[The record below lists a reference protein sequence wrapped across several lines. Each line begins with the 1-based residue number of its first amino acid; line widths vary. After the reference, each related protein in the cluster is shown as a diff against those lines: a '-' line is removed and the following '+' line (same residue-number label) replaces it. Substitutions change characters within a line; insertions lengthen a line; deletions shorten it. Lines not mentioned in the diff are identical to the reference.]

1 LELKARFVDNAVN
14 ARAGERTMTVRTVR
28 TLMASALLAAA
39 VPAPLLAQRPG
50 TEQAKLAQSLAEQKA
65 AGEVDAA
72 ITDAE
77 QIAKVS
83 TAKAIQ
89 KLEVAKLGLDFA
101 VGIGSTKREELIKKL
116 DAKLAVYQPK
126 TAGSRTGIDPKM
138 AEVKLGVRQKYEND
152 LTEAQEVAVGL
163 KKYADLKDSGRP
175 EEARRTLALLA
186 AKYPRNP
193 FVDAAGMQSYT
204 ADQVRADANFQKR
217 FADAMLKN
225 HRDVIASATPAV
237 GDIQFMNREEWK
249 KLTELRG
256 KQDKIQLTEK
266 EEQILKS
273 LDTAVSLNL
282 QDRPFEEALQD
293 LSNKINQELFID
305 KQSLKDAGLDL
316 TRPISFKGN
325 VSARTA
331 LRAILQS
338 NQLTFLVKGEMIQV
352 VTLERAERELS
363 TRSYYLGDLVM
374 GTGPFGNAIQ
384 FGPVASYQQAVQNAE
399 QIVKAIKDSIDPRAW
414 KDSGGACSVT
424 FHMASLSVV
433 VKASTE
439 VHALMGSSL
448 SAAPPKK

>member
-1 LELKARFVDNAVN
+1 
-14 ARAGERTMTVRTVR
+14 
-28 TLMASALLAAA
+28 
-39 VPAPLLAQRPG
+39 
-50 TEQAKLAQSLAEQKA
+50 
-65 AGEVDAA
+65 
-72 ITDAE
+72 
-77 QIAKVS
+77 
-83 TAKAIQ
+83 
-89 KLEVAKLGLDFA
+89 
-101 VGIGSTKREELIKKL
+101 
-116 DAKLAVYQPK
+116 
-126 TAGSRTGIDPKM
+126 
-138 AEVKLGVRQKYEND
+138 
-152 LTEAQEVAVGL
+152 
-163 KKYADLKDSGRP
+163 
-175 EEARRTLALLA
+175 
-186 AKYPRNP
+186 
-193 FVDAAGMQSYT
+193 
-204 ADQVRADANFQKR
+204 
-217 FADAMLKN
+217 
-225 HRDVIASATPAV
+225 
-237 GDIQFMNREEWK
+237 REEWK

-256 KQDKIQLTEK
+256 KQDKIQMTEK

-273 LDTAVSLNL
+273 LETAVSLNL

-293 LSNKINQELFID
+293 LSNKMNQELFID

-399 QIVKAIKDSIDPRAW
+399 NIVKAIKDSIDPRAW
-414 KDSGGACSVT
+414 KDNGGACSVT

>member
-1 LELKARFVDNAVN
+1 
-14 ARAGERTMTVRTVR
+14 MTIR
-28 TLMASALLAAA
+28 TLAVSALLAATW
-39 VPAPLLAQRPG
+39 PAPLMAQAPVS
-50 TEQAKLAQSLAEQKA
+50 EQAKLAQALAEQKV
-65 AGEVDAA
+65 AGEIDAV
-72 ITDAE
+72 IAE
-77 QIAKVS
+77 AERTAKVS
-83 TAKAIQ
+83 TATAVQ
-89 KLEVAKLGLDFA
+89 KLEAAKLNLDLA
-101 VGIGSTKREELIKKL
+101 TGIGSTKREELIKKL
-116 DAKLAVYQPK
+116 DAKLSAYRPK
-126 TAGSRTGIDPKM
+126 DSGSRPSVDPKM
-138 AEVKLGVRQKYEND
+138 AEVKLSVRQKYEND
-152 LTEAQEVAVGL
+152 LTEAREVAEGL

-175 EEARRTLALLA
+175 EEARRTLAVLA
-186 AKYPRNP
+186 VKYPRNP

-204 ADQVRADANFQKR
+204 AEQVRADANFQKR

-237 GDIQFMNREEWK
+237 GDIQFMNAAEWRK
-249 KLTELRG
+249 ISEYRK

-273 LDTAVSLNL
+273 LETAVSLNL

-293 LSNKINQELFID
+293 LSNKMNQELFID

-384 FGPVASYQQAVQNAE
+384 FGPAASYQQAVQNAE
-399 QIVKAIKDSIDPRAW
+399 NIVKAIKDSIDPRAW
-414 KDSGGACSVT
+414 KDNGGACSVT

>member
-1 LELKARFVDNAVN
+1 
-14 ARAGERTMTVRTVR
+14 MTIR
-28 TLMASALLAAA
+28 TLAVSALLAATLP
-39 VPAPLLAQRPG
+39 VPLMAQAPVS
-50 TEQAKLAQSLAEQKA
+50 EQAKLAQALAEQKA

-72 ITDAE
+72 LASADTY
-77 QIAKVS
+77 AKVS
-83 TAKAIQ
+83 TSKAVDVLKAAQ
-89 KLEVAKLGLDFA
+89 TNLALAANL
-101 VGIGSTKREELIKKL
+101 GSTKRTELDKKL
-116 DAKLAVYQPK
+116 EAKIAALSPK
-126 TAGSRTGIDPKM
+126 AASTRSDTDPRM
-138 AEVKLGVRQKYEND
+138 AEVKLNVRQKYEND

-163 KKYADLKDSGRP
+163 KKYADLKDTGRP
-175 EEARRTLALLA
+175 EEARRTLAVLA

-204 ADQVRADANFQKR
+204 AEQVRADANFQKR

-225 HRDVIASATPAV
+225 HRDVIASATPAI
-237 GDIQFMNREEWK
+237 GDIQFMNREEWTN
-249 KLTELRG
+249 LTKLRG
-256 KQDKIQLTEK
+256 KQDKIQMTEK

-273 LDTAVSLNL
+273 LETAVSLNL

-293 LSNKINQELFID
+293 LSNKMNQELFID

-374 GTGPFGNAIQ
+374 GTGPYGNAIQ
-384 FGPVASYQQAVQNAE
+384 FGPAASYQQAVQNAE
-399 QIVKAIKDSIDPRAW
+399 NIVKAIKDSIDPRAW
-414 KDSGGACSVT
+414 KDNGGACSVT

>member
-1 LELKARFVDNAVN
+1 MIPFADNDVN

-28 TLMASALLAAA
+28 TLMASALLAAV
-39 VPAPLLAQRPG
+39 VPAPLAAQAPVS
-50 TEQAKLAQSLAEQKA
+50 EQAKLAQALAEQKA
-65 AGEVDAA
+65 AGEVDTV
-72 ITDAE
+72 IAE
-77 QIAKVS
+77 AEK
-83 TAKAIQ
+83 TAKISTSTAIQ
-89 KLEVAKLGLDFA
+89 KLEAAKLSLDLA
-101 VGIGSTKREELIKKL
+101 TGIGTTKREELIKKL
-116 DAKLAVYQPK
+116 DAKLSAYRPK
-126 TAGSRTGIDPKM
+126 DSGARPNLDPRM
-138 AEVKLGVRQKYEND
+138 AEVKLSVRQKYEND

-175 EEARRTLALLA
+175 EEARRTLGLLA

-193 FVDAAGMQSYT
+193 FLDAAGMQSYT
-204 ADQVRADANFQKR
+204 AEQVRADANFQKR

-237 GDIQFMNREEWK
+237 GDIQFMNRDEWQM
-249 KLTELRG
+249 LRELRG
-256 KQDKIQLTEK
+256 KQDKIQMTEK

-273 LDTAVSLNL
+273 LETAVSLNL

-414 KDSGGACSVT
+414 KDNGGACSVT

-448 SAAPPKK
+448 SASPPKK